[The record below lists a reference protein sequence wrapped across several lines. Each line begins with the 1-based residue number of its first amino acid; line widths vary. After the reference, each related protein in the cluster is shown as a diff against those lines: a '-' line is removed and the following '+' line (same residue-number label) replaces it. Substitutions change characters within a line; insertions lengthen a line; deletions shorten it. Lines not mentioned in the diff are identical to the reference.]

1 MSLSGTVKDFGAGMA
16 ALYRRY
22 AEWLV
27 SITWKRFFL
36 LSVLLLIVAGILSNL
51 PPFSWD
57 IATKT
62 THVPSSRNVDITVDE
77 HGVRIKPKSKRSQAP
92 EVIID
97 EHGVQ
102 IRRKADVNKPSL
114 DIIIDEHGVQMR
126 PGPEAPTPPTPPS
139 SLPSPK
145 PSAAQSSL
153 ADDIRRE
160 VVEPLRREIA
170 KVQREAAEEARQD
183 ADQAKQDARQAQRD
197 AEEKR
202 HDADDMRREVMDA
215 LSQLGTQERVVH
227 IQLGDYLPQV
237 AFLFILLSAG
247 IKIAYAGRVKAE
259 AKAAQAQEV
268 AEAESLQRQVVEARM
283 AAMQAQ
289 VEPHFLFNTLA
300 SIDHL
305 IEVDPPRASR
315 MQRNLIALLRASM
328 PAMREKA
335 TNLGREL
342 EVVRPYLEIL
352 KVRME
357 ERLQAQVNVSEG
369 LYSADFPPMML
380 QSLVENAIKHGLEPK
395 ADGGSLTVSAEVAH
409 GKLHVSVADTGVGFA
424 RAATAGTGT
433 GLTNIRERLKLI
445 YGDAAE
451 LRIAPNAPTG
461 TRVTI
466 VVPYKAT

>member
-1 MSLSGTVKDFGAGMA
+1 MPLTDSAKQSRSVMA

-27 SITWKRFFL
+27 SITWKRFIV
-36 LSVLLLIVAGILSNL
+36 LSLLLLIVTGILSNL
-51 PPFSWD
+51 PPFNWD
-57 IATKT
+57 LATRT
-62 THVPSSRNVDITVDE
+62 IHVPASRNVDITVDD
-77 HGVRIKPKSKRSQAP
+77 HGVRIKPKRKSSQAP
-92 EVIID
+92 EITID
-97 EHGVQ
+97 EHGVR
-102 IRRKADVNKPSL
+102 IKREGDPASGKPPQE
-114 DIIIDEHGVQMR
+114 IIVDEHGVQMR
-126 PGPEAPTPPTPPS
+126 RDPQAAPPTPPS
-139 SLPSPK
+139 AK
-145 PSAAQSSL
+145 HEAAGVAEEITQEL
-153 ADDIRRE
+153 AQDIRRE
-160 VVEPLRREIA
+160 VI
-170 KVQREAAEEARQD
+170 D
-183 ADQAKQDARQAQRD
+183 AIGEMGD
-197 AEEKR
+197 E
-202 HDADDMRREVMDA
+202 
-215 LSQLGTQERVVH
+215 ERVVH
-227 IQLGDYLPQV
+227 VRLGNYLPQL
-237 AFLFILLSAG
+237 AFLFILLSAA

-259 AKAAQAQEV
+259 AKAAEAQEV
-268 AEAESLQRQVVEARM
+268 AEAESLKRQVTEARM

-315 MQRNLIALLRASM
+315 MQKNLIALLRASM
-328 PAMREKA
+328 PAMRENA
-335 TNLGREL
+335 THLGREL

-357 ERLQAQVNVSEG
+357 GRLQAQVDVSEG

-395 ADGGSLTVSAEVAH
+395 ADGGSLAVSAEVAH

-451 LRIAPNAPTG
+451 LRITPNAPTG

>member
-1 MSLSGTVKDFGAGMA
+1 MSLTKGIKQSGSGMA
-16 ALYRRY
+16 ALYPRY

-27 SITWKRFFL
+27 SITWKRFIV
-36 LSVLLLIVAGILSNL
+36 LSLLLLIVTGILSNL
-51 PPFSWD
+51 PPFNWD
-57 IATKT
+57 RATRT
-62 THVPSSRNVDITVDE
+62 THVPASRTVDVTVDDNGVRIKPKRKGSQAPEITIDE
-77 HGVRIKPKSKRSQAP
+77 HGVRIKREGDPASGEPPR
-92 EVIID
+92 EIIVD
-97 EHGVQ
+97 EHGVH
-102 IRRKADVNKPSL
+102 R
-114 DIIIDEHGVQMR
+114 
-126 PGPEAPTPPTPPS
+126 GPDTTQTRPPTPPAA
-139 SLPSPK
+139 
-145 PSAAQSSL
+145 PSAKDEAAGVAEEITQELAQ
-153 ADDIRRE
+153 DIRRE
-160 VVEPLRREIA
+160 VI
-170 KVQREAAEEARQD
+170 D
-183 ADQAKQDARQAQRD
+183 AIGEMGD
-197 AEEKR
+197 
-202 HDADDMRREVMDA
+202 
-215 LSQLGTQERVVH
+215 TERVVH
-227 IQLGDYLPQV
+227 VRLGNYMPQL
-237 AFLFILLSAG
+237 AFLFILLSAA
-247 IKIAYAGRVKAE
+247 IKVAYAGRVKAE
-259 AKAAQAQEV
+259 AKAAEAQEV

-305 IEVDPPRASR
+305 IEVDPARASR
-315 MQRNLIALLRASM
+315 MQKNLIALLRASM

-352 KVRME
+352 RVRME
-357 ERLQAQVNVSEG
+357 GRLQAQVNVSEG

-409 GKLHVSVADTGVGFA
+409 GKLQVSVADTGVGFA

-433 GLTNIRERLKLI
+433 GLSSIRERLKLI

-451 LRIAPNAPTG
+451 LRITANAPTG

>member
-1 MSLSGTVKDFGAGMA
+1 MPLTTSVKEYRSGIAG
-16 ALYRRY
+16 LYRRY

-27 SITWKRFFL
+27 SITWKRFIL
-36 LSVLLLIVAGILSNL
+36 LSLLLLIVTGIISNL
-51 PPFSWD
+51 PPFNWD
-57 IATKT
+57 LATRT
-62 THVPSSRNVDITVDE
+62 THVPASRNVDITVDE
-77 HGVRIKPKSKRSQAP
+77 NGVRIKPKRKGSQAP
-92 EVIID
+92 EITID
-97 EHGVQ
+97 EHGVRIKREGDSASGRSPQ
-102 IRRKADVNKPSL
+102 E
-114 DIIIDEHGVQMR
+114 IIVDEHGVR
-126 PGPEAPTPPTPPS
+126 RGADATPTQ
-139 SLPSPK
+139 PK
-145 PSAAQSSL
+145 PPAPPAAPKAKHEAAGVAEEITQEL
-153 ADDIRRE
+153 AQDIRRE
-160 VVEPLRREIA
+160 VI
-170 KVQREAAEEARQD
+170 D
-183 ADQAKQDARQAQRD
+183 AIGEMGD
-197 AEEKR
+197 E
-202 HDADDMRREVMDA
+202 
-215 LSQLGTQERVVH
+215 ERVVH
-227 IQLGDYLPQV
+227 VRLGNYIPQF
-237 AFLFILLSAG
+237 AFLFILLSAA

-357 ERLQAQVNVSEG
+357 ERLQAQVNVPEG

-409 GKLHVSVADTGVGFA
+409 GKLHLSVADTGVGFA

>member
-1 MSLSGTVKDFGAGMA
+1 MSLTNGIKESRSGMA

-27 SITWKRFFL
+27 SITWKRFIL
-36 LSVLLLIVAGILSNL
+36 LSLLLLIVTGILSNL
-51 PPFSWD
+51 PPFNWD
-57 IATKT
+57 LATRT
-62 THVPSSRNVDITVDE
+62 THVPASRSVDITVDDNGVRIKPKRKGSQAPEITIDE
-77 HGVRIKPKSKRSQAP
+77 HGVRIKRDGDPASGKPPQ
-92 EVIID
+92 EIIVD
-97 EHGVQ
+97 EHGV
-102 IRRKADVNKPSL
+102 RRGAD
-114 DIIIDEHGVQMR
+114 
-126 PGPEAPTPPTPPS
+126 ATPTQ
-139 SLPSPK
+139 PK
-145 PSAAQSSL
+145 PPAPPKAKDEAAGVTEEITQEL
-153 ADDIRRE
+153 AQDIRRE
-160 VVEPLRREIA
+160 VI
-170 KVQREAAEEARQD
+170 D
-183 ADQAKQDARQAQRD
+183 AIGETGD
-197 AEEKR
+197 E
-202 HDADDMRREVMDA
+202 
-215 LSQLGTQERVVH
+215 ERVVH
-227 IQLGDYLPQV
+227 VRLGNYMPQF
-237 AFLFILLSAG
+237 AFLFILLSAA

-357 ERLQAQVNVSEG
+357 ERLQAQVDVPEG

-409 GKLHVSVADTGVGFA
+409 GKLQVSVADTGVGFA

-433 GLTNIRERLKLI
+433 GLSSIRERLKLI

-451 LRIAPNAPTG
+451 LRITANAPTG
-461 TRVTI
+461 TRVTV

>member
-1 MSLSGTVKDFGAGMA
+1 MSLTSSVKESGSVIA

-36 LSVLLLIVAGILSNL
+36 LSLLLLVVTGILSNL

-57 IATKT
+57 LATRT
-62 THVPSSRNVDITVDE
+62 THVPASRSVDITVDDNGVRIKPKRKGSEAPEITIDE
-77 HGVRIKPKSKRSQAP
+77 HGVRIKRQGDSASGPQ
-92 EVIID
+92 EIIVD
-97 EHGVQ
+97 EHGV
-102 IRRKADVNKPSL
+102 RR
-114 DIIIDEHGVQMR
+114 
-126 PGPEAPTPPTPPS
+126 GPDATLTQPKPPTPPAA
-139 SLPSPK
+139 
-145 PSAAQSSL
+145 PSAKDEAAGVAEEITQELAQ
-153 ADDIRRE
+153 DIRRE
-160 VVEPLRREIA
+160 VI
-170 KVQREAAEEARQD
+170 D
-183 ADQAKQDARQAQRD
+183 AIGEMGD
-197 AEEKR
+197 E
-202 HDADDMRREVMDA
+202 
-215 LSQLGTQERVVH
+215 ERVVH
-227 IQLGDYLPQV
+227 VRLGNYLPQL

-268 AEAESLQRQVVEARM
+268 AEAESLKRQVTEARM

-305 IEVDPPRASR
+305 IEVDPQRASR
-315 MQRNLIALLRASM
+315 MQKNLIALLRASM

-357 ERLQAQVNVSEG
+357 ERLQPQVDVSEG
-369 LYSADFPPMML
+369 LYSAEFPPMML

-433 GLTNIRERLKLI
+433 GLSNIRERLKLI

-461 TRVTI
+461 TRVII